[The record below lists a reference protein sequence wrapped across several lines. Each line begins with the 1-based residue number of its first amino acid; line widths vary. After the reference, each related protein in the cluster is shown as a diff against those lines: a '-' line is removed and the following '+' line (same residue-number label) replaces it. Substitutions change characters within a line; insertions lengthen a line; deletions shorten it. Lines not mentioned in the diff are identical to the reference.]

1 MSKLLT
7 TRLPIASNE
16 VTPELFNRLIRILE
30 INLGSFDPNNTLQLT
45 EAERDELNFNE
56 GSLIFNTTT
65 NSLQLFDGVEFVNLS
80 TPFALLTVA
89 NENVKFPAFMTASV
103 GAVTVTIT

>member
-1 MSKLLT
+1 MAKILETKLPTAVGPL
-7 TRLPIASNE
+7 N
-16 VTPELFNRLIRILE
+16 PEIFNRLVRILE

-103 GAVTVTIT
+103 GAVTVTIS